1 MVKPF
6 IREIFRAGT
15 IASIAMVPFGLL
27 FSMLGLRMNHYGQK
41 IILLLFSD
49 FSPGL
54 RFVLFILEH
63 LIVSWVAAIPLV
75 MLLFILYRQI
85 SSVILGVLYGIVFY
99 VLINSLLLPLA
110 FGDATPWQLSF
121 TNAILP
127 SLLVHIVYGGTIA
140 FVTRSFVK
148 YHHNGR
154 PEKSINKVDKY

>member
-1 MVKPF
+1 MYLAKIPVKPF
-6 IREIFRAGT
+6 FREIFRVGT

-49 FSPGL
+49 FPPGL
-54 RFVLFILEH
+54 RFVFFILEH

-85 SSVILGVLYGIVFY
+85 SPVILGILYGIVFY

-110 FGDATPWQLSF
+110 FGDLTPWQLSF

-127 SLLVHIVYGGTIA
+127 SLLVHIVYAATIA
-140 FVTRSFVK
+140 LVTRSFIK
-148 YHHNGR
+148 NHHNDML
-154 PEKSINKVDKY
+154 EK